1 MIEIENQ
8 IENADESKSNVMK
21 NEHTPVRDRKIL
33 VAKRRIKK
41 PVKENDVL
49 QHTDKGHIDV
59 EVVTSEIEKLELQN
73 NNKDLD
79 DLIKSENQVENAATE
94 DVSQTDVDDDLEVME
109 IENQVEN
116 GNDNLQDTETAA
128 EGQVAKLKSFWENL

>member
-1 MIEIENQ
+1 MIESENQ
-8 IENADESKSNVMK
+8 VENADESKSKVMK

-49 QHTDKGHIDV
+49 QDTDKGLIDV

-79 DLIKSENQVENAATE
+79 DLIKSENQIENAATE
-94 DVSQTDVDDDLEVME
+94 DKDAQTDVDDDLEVRGSTRLKIQMTTSE
-109 IENQVEN
+109 TMA
-116 GNDNLQDTETAA
+116 LQQRAR
-128 EGQVAKLKSFWENL
+128 LRN

>member
-1 MIEIENQ
+1 MIESENQ
-8 IENADESKSNVMK
+8 IENTDESKSKVMK

-49 QHTDKGHIDV
+49 QHTDKGLIDV

-79 DLIKSENQVENAATE
+79 DLIKSENQIENAATE

-109 IENQVEN
+109 SDNQVEIA
-116 GNDNLQDTETAA
+116 NDNLQDTAV
-128 EGQVAKLKSFWENL
+128 EGQVARLKSFWENL

>member
-1 MIEIENQ
+1 MTEIENQ
-8 IENADESKSNVMK
+8 IENTDESKSKVMK

-49 QHTDKGHIDV
+49 QHTDKGLIDV

-79 DLIKSENQVENAATE
+79 DLIDIENQIESAATE
-94 DVSQTDVDDDLEVME
+94 DVSQTDVDVDLEVME
-109 IENQVEN
+109 RQIENAN
-116 GNDNLQDTETAA
+116 NNL
-128 EGQVAKLKSFWENL
+128 